1 MEKVIRVPL
10 TDCLPCPLCGQTKS
24 VQVMSRWFFEEM
36 LKPDGEALCDISC
49 ENCELSLKAYNQTNY
64 DEALK
69 ALTEK
74 WNTRADVGGVQ
85 V

>member
-1 MEKVIRVPL
+1 MENILRVPL
-10 TDCLPCPLCGQTKS
+10 TDCLPCPFCGQTKS
-24 VQVMSRWFFEEM
+24 VRVMSRWFFEE
-36 LKPDGEALCDISC
+36 LRKPDGEALCEISC
-49 ENCELSLKAYNQTNY
+49 ESCDLSLKTYNQTNY

-74 WNTRADVGGVQ
+74 WNTREDVGGVQ